1 MSNAHHNLN
10 DYYKELYVI
19 LDCFCN
25 KTKDAII
32 CSLKDAMREHIDD
45 ERHRQLA
52 VLFYVATVSLHH
64 AYNRKNT
71 EDPLK
76 GQPLPI
82 DIKEQLEKILQK
94 EKTKA
99 AINIT
104 FLTIYVLAL
113 TGLLIYATKDVII
126 DVLDTILNRDTIKAA
141 GTYLPDFPIQN
152 KIINTLF
159 SDKGLIILA
168 VTIVGILSLPGIY
181 KRFKENLEMMKHVK
195 QNMSE
200 RKFRL
205 SLQEIKQLCEIR
217 H

>member
-1 MSNAHHNLN
+1 MSNIDQNLN
-10 DYYKELYVI
+10 SYYKELYTI
-19 LDCFCN
+19 LNCFCD
-25 KTKDAII
+25 KTKDTII
-32 CSLKDAMREHIDD
+32 CSLKDAVKEHIDD
-45 ERHRQLA
+45 EKHRQLS

-64 AYNRKNT
+64 AYNRKNI

-76 GQPLPI
+76 GQSLPI

-99 AINIT
+99 TINIT

-113 TGLLIYATKDVII
+113 IGLLVYATKDVII
-126 DVLDTILNRDTIKAA
+126 DVFDALLNRDTVKAA
-141 GTYLPDFPIQN
+141 GTYVPDFPLQN

-195 QNMSE
+195 QKIDEKKLHMN
-200 RKFRL
+200 
-205 SLQEIKQLCEIR
+205 LQQMKQLCE
-217 H
+217 HF

>member
-1 MSNAHHNLN
+1 MSNAQQSLN
-10 DYYKELYVI
+10 DYYKELYTI

-25 KTKDAII
+25 KTKNTII
-32 CSLKDAMREHIDD
+32 CSLKDAVKEHIDD
-45 ERHRQLA
+45 ERHRQLS

-64 AYNRKNT
+64 AYNRKNA

-99 AINIT
+99 VINMT
-104 FLTIYVLAL
+104 FVTIYVLAL
-113 TGLLIYATKDVII
+113 IGLLVYTTKDVII
-126 DVLDTILNRDTIKAA
+126 NVLDAILNRDTAKAA
-141 GTYLPDFPIQN
+141 GTYLPDFPLQN

-168 VTIVGILSLPGIY
+168 VTIIGILSLPGVY
-181 KRFKENLEMMKHVK
+181 RRFKENLEMMKYVK
-195 QNMSE
+195 QKIDE
-200 RKFRL
+200 RKLHMNLR
-205 SLQEIKQLCEIR
+205 QIKELCE
-217 H
+217 HS